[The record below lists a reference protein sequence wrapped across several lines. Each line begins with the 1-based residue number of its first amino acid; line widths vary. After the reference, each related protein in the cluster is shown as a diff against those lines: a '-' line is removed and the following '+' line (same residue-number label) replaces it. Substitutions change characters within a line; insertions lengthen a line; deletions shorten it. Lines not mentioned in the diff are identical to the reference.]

1 MARTGNFSK
10 WLVVSTTLLIFGA
23 CAQTHNVTSQP
34 QDAEDASK
42 PAPPEVAVSV
52 DVSSESDETEL
63 ASVIKTVTV
72 YSDRALV
79 TRQATAQVST
89 EPTVFAFKRLPGW
102 VDDGSVRVAV
112 SAGRIVDVRVQ
123 RTFLARATDK
133 TYKAAE
139 EHHQDLSNQLAALD
153 DELQILAAQQAQIES
168 IRAFSLEKLT
178 ADTSYGTLSVK
189 DYGSVVEFIT
199 DSLRAT
205 ADAKR
210 AAVLA
215 RSQLLPEFEA
225 SQRTLDELQSLMS
238 LEETTVL
245 VTLLGTEE
253 EASTLNLTY
262 MMPGATWEPLHELRA
277 QTTDSKSVEVVS
289 YAVVTQTT
297 GEDWDAAE
305 LSFSTQS
312 STESVRI
319 PELEALT
326 LGDTQNSSRTQT
338 TRVSSFTRAELAY
351 EGQNQLWNKVHQK
364 SQSESENFEQD
375 YQSNMELLQVV
386 QDRTVQLFQTLQLR
400 GTTAHFRAEAV
411 KSVRGDGHPVQLRIG
426 GSTLQS
432 VQKIVAVPE
441 QSLNAARTLEMTNSS
456 DKPFLPGRVALY
468 QDGAFLGMTD
478 IDFIAAGED
487 FALFLSVADHLK
499 LSRTLDRKSSS
510 LVRKKFNRM
519 QVSFIVSVENLSDA
533 ATSFTL
539 ADRIPVSENKDIT
552 VTNVVITPAESPDS
566 KGILFWNLTLQ
577 PKESRTFK
585 LSYQVEYPPTLVLE
599 TQRRRDAEALYPSS
613 SAPARSKSR
622 QIEDQLMDLEQML

>member
-1 MARTGNFSK
+1 MARTSNFSK
-10 WLVVSTTLLIFGA
+10 WLVVSTTLMTFWA
-23 CAQTHNVTSQP
+23 CTQPQPVTSQV
-34 QDAEDASK
+34 QSTEDTSK
-42 PAPPEVAVSV
+42 PTLPEVAASV
-52 DVSSESDETEL
+52 DVDPEPGETEL

-79 TRQATAQVST
+79 TRQASAQVST

-178 ADTSYGTLSVK
+178 AETSYGTLSVK

-199 DSLRAT
+199 GSLRAT

-210 AAVLA
+210 AAVLT
-215 RSQLLPEFEA
+215 RSQILPEFEA

-253 EASTLNLTY
+253 ETSTLNLTY

-364 SQSESENFEQD
+364 SQSESENFEQV

-400 GTTAHFRAEAV
+400 GTTAHFKAV
-411 KSVRGDGHPVQLRIG
+411 AIKSVRGDGHPVQLRIG
-426 GSTLQS
+426 ETTLQS

-478 IDFIAAGED
+478 IDFIAAGEN

-519 QVSFIVSVENLSDA
+519 QVSFIVSAENLSDA

-539 ADRIPVSENKDIT
+539 ADRIPVSENKDIM
-552 VTNVVITPAESPDS
+552 VSNVVITPAESPDS
-566 KGILFWNLTLQ
+566 KGLLVWDLTLQ

-585 LSYQVEYPPTLVLE
+585 VSYVVEYPPTLVLE
-599 TQRRRDAEALYPSS
+599 TQRRRDAEAPYPSS
-613 SAPARSKSR
+613 STPARSKSR